1 MGLRAPGLIPRWP
14 LAMRIDERA
23 VGEIT
28 ILTVHNRM
36 TQNDGHGA
44 VKDRVGELLGAG
56 CRQLVLDLGHV
67 PYMDSTCVG
76 ELVSAFLTTRS
87 QGGTLKFAGVS
98 GRVATLFTI
107 SKLDT
112 VFEVFETDTAA
123 LQSFSGA

>member
-23 VGEIT
+23 VGEVT
-28 ILTVHNRM
+28 ILAVHGRM

-44 VKDRVGELLGAG
+44 VKDRVGELLAAG

-76 ELVSAFLTTRS
+76 ELVSAFITTRNR
-87 QGGTLKFAGVS
+87 GGSLKFTGVS
-98 GRVATLFTI
+98 DRVATLFTI
-107 SKLDT
+107 SKLGT

>member
-23 VGEIT
+23 VGEVT

-56 CRQLVLDLGHV
+56 CRQLVLDLGHIS
-67 PYMDSTCVG
+67 YMDSTCVG